1 MPSADLSGEIVPGV
15 AGADAGAPAAG
26 LRAAGVPALEIG
38 GVATAQAALTATI
51 AVLTDD
57 VARRPSLLPGWS
69 VGHVLTHV
77 ARNADSVV
85 RRLAGAVGGQVVD
98 QYAGGAEGR
107 AHDIEKGAGR
117 SAADLVDD
125 VLRGNREVEA
135 VLAGFPADGWDRLS
149 RSVGGEL
156 VPARAV
162 VFSRW
167 REVAVHHVDLGLGYE
182 PRDWPDDLVRL
193 WLPRA
198 QEQFLPTADQRD
210 LLAWLAG
217 RGPAPAL
224 APWG

>member
-1 MPSADLSGEIVPGV
+1 MTSADSS
-15 AGADAGAPAAG
+15 DASAPAPHAPAAG
-26 LRAAGVPALEIG
+26 VRGAGVPSVEIH
-38 GVATAQAALTATI
+38 GVARAHAALAETI
-51 AVLTDD
+51 AGLADD

-85 RRLAGAVGGQVVD
+85 RRLAGAAEGRVVD

-107 AHDIEKGAGR
+107 RRDIEEGAGR
-117 SAADLVDD
+117 PAADLVAD
-125 VLRGNREVEA
+125 VARSSAGVEA
-135 VLAGFPADGWDRLS
+135 ALAALPADGWERLS

-167 REVAVHHVDLGLGYE
+167 REVAVHHVDLGLGYA
-182 PRDWPDDLVRL
+182 PRDWPEDLVRL
-193 WLPRA
+193 WLPQA
-198 QEQFLPTADQRD
+198 QEQFLPTADPRD
-210 LLAWLAG
+210 LLAWLVG